1 MHESKKVV
9 PMPELVELVAE
20 YRRQGKRVVH
30 CHGVFDLLH
39 IGHIR
44 YFRQAAAMGDVL
56 VVTVSPDQHVDKGP
70 HRPAFNQALRAE
82 AVASQDAVRHAA
94 VNLWPTA
101 EETLRALRPD
111 VYVKGSDFKS
121 VESDPTGKLQREA
134 EVCKELGIEL
144 RLTQDIVFSSTN
156 LINRFLSSFDDDVQ
170 EFLDVFRSRYSI
182 ADIEWIL
189 EQMSKLTVTV
199 VGDAILD
206 DYQFCSPLGAS
217 SKEPVLVFTHE
228 GGDLFAGGSLAV
240 ANHLANF
247 VGRVHLFTVLGEKD
261 SHEEFI
267 RASLRENVVPHFA
280 YQANAPTIR
289 KRRYIEGYSMAK
301 LLEIYHMDSSGL
313 EETRDAAFREA
324 VAAQAASTDLTVAAD
339 FGHGAISPACRSVL
353 SAGPFLAVNTQAN
366 AGNRGFHTISCYERC
381 DFISLAEPE
390 LRLDARDN
398 ASGVSILAERVQKRT
413 GASLL
418 AVTRGKKGSYVLTA
432 DGVDVLVPAFVDKI
446 VDRIGSGDAFF
457 SIASLAAKLGVQPDV
472 LAFLGNVAGC
482 IAVGIVGNKKAI
494 DRATVLK
501 HVTSLLK

>member
-1 MHESKKVV
+1 MRDSKKVV
-9 PMPELVELVAE
+9 PMPALVELVAE

-44 YFRQAAAMGDVL
+44 YFRQAAAIGDVL
-56 VVTVSPDQHVDKGP
+56 VVTLSPDQFVDKGP

-82 AVASQDAVRHAA
+82 AIASQDAVSHVA

-121 VESDPTGKLQREA
+121 VKSDPTGKLQREA
-134 EVCKELGIEL
+134 DVCTELGIEL

-156 LINRFLSSFDDDVQ
+156 LINRFLSSFDEDVQ
-170 EFLDVFRSRYSI
+170 KYLDVFRSRYSV
-182 ADIEWIL
+182 ADIEWVL

-217 SKEPVLVFTHE
+217 SKEPVLVFRHE

-247 VGRVHLFTVLGEKD
+247 AGQVHLHTVLGEQD
-261 SHEEFI
+261 SNEEFI

-280 YQANAPTIR
+280 FQANAPTIR
-289 KRRYIEGYSMAK
+289 KRRYVEGYTMAK
-301 LLEIYHMDSSGL
+301 LLEIYFFDGSGL
-313 EETRDAAFREA
+313 DEKRDAAFCQA
-324 VAAQAASTDLTVAAD
+324 VAAQAAQTDLTVAAD
-339 FGHGAISPACRSVL
+339 FGHGTISPDCLRRL
-353 SAGPFLAVNTQAN
+353 EKTPFLTVNTQAN
-366 AGNRGFHTISCYERC
+366 AGNRGFHTITCYERC

-390 LRLDARDN
+390 IRLDARGN
-398 ASGVSILAERVQKRT
+398 ASSVPVLAEHVQRRSVAT
-413 GASLL
+413 MV
-418 AVTRGKKGSYVLTA
+418 AVTRGKKGSFVLTA
-432 DGVDVLVPAFVDKI
+432 DGVRVLVPAFVDKI

-457 SIASLAAKLGVQPDV
+457 SIASLAAKLGGQPDL
-472 LAFLGNVAGC
+472 LAFLGNVAGS
-482 IAVGIVGNKKAI
+482 IAVGVVGNKKAI
-494 DRATVLK
+494 DRPTLMK